1 MGIFIIG
8 MMMGVLFL
16 AAILLAVW
24 EAKIISEANNV
35 KYGAKFVLKTKSG
48 NPFEWEK
55 DEIQILTVKHKWV
68 KYIDSAGRVGHISVK
83 QLLKNYKKV

>member
-1 MGIFIIG
+1 MALVTWYKNICEDDIEIG
-8 MMMGVLFL
+8 
-16 AAILLAVW
+16 
-24 EAKIISEANNV
+24 E
-35 KYGAKFVLKTKSG
+35 KFVLKTKSG

-83 QLLKNYKKV
+83 QLLENYKKV